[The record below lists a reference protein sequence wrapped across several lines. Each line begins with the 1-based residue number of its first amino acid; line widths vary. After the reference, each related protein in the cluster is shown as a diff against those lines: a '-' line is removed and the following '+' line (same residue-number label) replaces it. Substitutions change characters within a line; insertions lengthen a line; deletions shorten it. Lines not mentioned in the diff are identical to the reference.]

1 MRMSATYETEQHQ
14 LETRVEELEAFIA
27 EAREKTLND
36 EYFLSLVKKYT
47 DIRELD
53 AEVIRE
59 FVERIIVYKAEKV
72 DGQRQQRIQI
82 VYNCIGVIDL
92 PALHEKTA

>member
-1 MRMSATYETEQHQ
+1 MRMSATYETEQRQ
-14 LETRVEELEAFIA
+14 LETRVDELEAFIA
-27 EAREKTLND
+27 EAREKTLNA

-59 FVERIIVYKAEKV
+59 FVERIIVHKAEKV
-72 DGQRQQRIQI
+72 DG
-82 VYNCIGVIDL
+82 CIPKSV
-92 PALHEKTA
+92 